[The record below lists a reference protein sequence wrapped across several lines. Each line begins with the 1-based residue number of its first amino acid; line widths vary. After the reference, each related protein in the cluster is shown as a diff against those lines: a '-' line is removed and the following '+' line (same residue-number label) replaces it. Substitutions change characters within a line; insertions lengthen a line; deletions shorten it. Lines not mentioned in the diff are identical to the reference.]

1 MQHASPRSWK
11 PAVAL
16 AAVLIVAAASPS
28 HANWRVSS
36 DLGIGFA
43 PGMDLFG
50 GDNDRAARCDGF
62 VNPRYAE
69 WPGCTD
75 PNRGTGAVD
84 DWRNDFDGAEGLL
97 AGAAVGYRFSDR
109 WRAEVEYLF
118 SESRHN
124 EASPIQDPSGVPFID
139 RFGAELPRAEER
151 IGSVTMH
158 GLFANVFRDVP
169 VTARFS
175 LHFGVGAGA
184 GRAEIDYGALW
195 ARSLDPASVRTA
207 AGLVNED
214 EVRRN
219 LAGTVTS
226 VNASPSATLVG
237 YQLLAGADY
246 RLTDALTLGL
256 ALRWTRFEEFA
267 REGGPYDRL
276 RSHASNLRTDGS
288 EPVSWRIA
296 TEDVEF
302 VGATL
307 RLGYEFR

>member
-1 MQHASPRSWK
+1 MAHVASRSRT
-11 PAVAL
+11 PAFAL
-16 AAVLIVAAASPS
+16 AALLIVAAASPS

-84 DWRNDFDGAEGLL
+84 DWRNYFDGAEGLL

-109 WRAEVEYLF
+109 WRTEVEYLF

-124 EASPIQDPSGVPFID
+124 EASPIQDPSGVPFIE

-151 IGSVTMH
+151 IGSITMH

-169 VTARFS
+169 VTARLS
-175 LHFGVGAGA
+175 LHVGVGVGG

-195 ARSLDPASVRTA
+195 ARSIDPATVRTA

-267 REGGPYDRL
+267 RRGGPYDRL
-276 RSHASNLRTDGS
+276 RSHPSNLRADGS
-288 EPVSWRIA
+288 EPVTWRIA